1 MSERIGVYICQ
12 CGSNISD
19 HVDVEKVKQAAE
31 IVEALRSCTQAV
43 QTLGFFGGRKVV
55 WLRADQTWTDVASE
69 IGVFTGDAAEA
80 ALEAA
85 RSQEGEI
92 TDPYFMEVTEDGKV
106 AGRETL
112 RESIRANGPT
122 VPYGVII

>member
-1 MSERIGVYICQ
+1 MTSVRPKLKPDTPKSVTAWVTET
-12 CGSNISD
+12 GSAVWMRSD
-19 HVDVEKVKQAAE
+19 
-31 IVEALRSCTQAV
+31 LSWTQ
-43 QTLGFFGGRKVV
+43 
-55 WLRADQTWTDVASE
+55 DASE

-80 ALEAA
+80 ALENAKT
-85 RSQEGEI
+85 QEGAI
-92 TDPYFMEVTEDGKV
+92 TDPYFIEVTERGKV

>member
-1 MSERIGVYICQ
+1 MTSVRPKLKPDTPKTVTAWETASG
-12 CGSNISD
+12 N
-19 HVDVEKVKQAAE
+19 
-31 IVEALRSCTQAV
+31 
-43 QTLGFFGGRKVV
+43 VV
-55 WLRADQTWTDVASE
+55 WLRVDLTWTQDVSE

-80 ALEAA
+80 ALEQAKT
-85 RSQEGEI
+85 QEGTI
-92 TDPYFMEVTEDGKV
+92 TDPYFMEVTEDGQV

>member
-1 MSERIGVYICQ
+1 MTSVRPKLKPETPKTVTAWETATG
-12 CGSNISD
+12 
-19 HVDVEKVKQAAE
+19 
-31 IVEALRSCTQAV
+31 
-43 QTLGFFGGRKVV
+43 KVV
-55 WLRADQTWTDVASE
+55 WLTAERTWSTDVSD
-69 IGVFTGDAAEA
+69 IGVFTGDTAEA

-85 RSQEGEI
+85 KAQEGVI

-122 VPYGVII
+122 VPYGVIV

>member
-1 MSERIGVYICQ
+1 MTSVRPKLKPDTPKAIT
-12 CGSNISD
+12 SWD
-19 HVDVEKVKQAAE
+19 
-31 IVEALRSCTQAV
+31 
-43 QTLGFFGGRKVV
+43 TLTGKVV
-55 WLRADQTWTDVASE
+55 WMTQDGDWTDDAGK
-69 IGVFTGDAAEA
+69 IGVFTGDAAET

-85 RSQEGEI
+85 KAQESTV
-92 TDPYFMEVTEDGKV
+92 TDPYFMEVTEDGQV